1 MRQSQ
6 SVAALECFE
15 RWGQA
20 GPDTSQVGP
29 MWSGSGKYI
38 LVWGRGEARGGLWGL
53 SPPKFVKVSP
63 SITEDEYIYTIR
75 TQLKYCR
82 LRLIGTPVN
91 RDNRLTGTTPKN
103 KIFSIEANTKISVI
117 RDKILSIRTK
127 STNWVQIL
135 CSLNRK
141 FILIRT
147 NSKIIFLIISDKGI
161 TKYLNRVY
169 CLIDFRKIAIY
180 QKL

>member
-1 MRQSQ
+1 MCA
-6 SVAALECFE
+6 VAALECFE

-103 KIFSIEANTKISVI
+103 KIFSIEANTKNFGYSGQNPLNP
-117 RDKILSIRTK
+117 DKI
-127 STNWVQIL
+127 N
-135 CSLNRK
+135 
-141 FILIRT
+141 
-147 NSKIIFLIISDKGI
+147 
-161 TKYLNRVY
+161 
-169 CLIDFRKIAIY
+169 
-180 QKL
+180 KLGSNFVLAQ